1 MGYRTGTWG
10 ISSLNAYIRL
20 MEKRYQVK
28 GKRSIIQE
36 TRPSANPRPGEI
48 T

>member
-1 MGYRTGTWG
+1 MGYRTDTWG

-28 GKRSIIQE
+28 GKGQ
-36 TRPSANPRPGEI
+36 
-48 T
+48 